1 MRGEGG
7 RRREGV
13 REGGGRGREGEGGRG
28 REGEGGRGEGGREGQ
43 KEKESCKACVSK
55 MCDMWVRQFW
65 CKLMVTYCVTVCVC

>member
-1 MRGEGG
+1 M
-7 RRREGV
+7 
-13 REGGGRGREGEGGRG
+13 REGGGRGR
-28 REGEGGRGEGGREGQ
+28 EGGREGQ